1 MTYEAAQIDVE
12 KTSVCRRPLGAA
24 LACQVARR
32 PAGKQVPEGVPSMPN
47 PLCFIAMPFGRKEA
61 GGRSVE
67 FDAVWDELIAP
78 AIEAADMQPLRADE
92 EQVGGIIHKPM
103 FERLLLCEFAVS
115 DLTLANANVFY
126 EIGVRHAARPA
137 TTVLIVA
144 DEVRLPFDVA
154 MLRTMP
160 YRVGADGRP
169 SHAAEDAA
177 KLGQLL
183 QECRAKR
190 SKDSPLFQLLDG
202 IKPLEV
208 PSDRTDV
215 FRDQVAYAQ
224 TKKTELT
231 QARKSGKDAVD
242 AVRQSLGRIDAV
254 ESGVAIDLLL
264 SYRAVKAWQA
274 MADLVGELPEP
285 LRSTVMVQEQLGFAL
300 NRAGRG
306 EEAERVLLELI
317 AARGPSSETL
327 GLLGR
332 VYKDRWEAA
341 VKAGETI
348 KARAL
353 LTKAIDAYRRGF
365 ETDWRDHYPGINAV
379 TLMELKDPPD
389 PERAKLIPVI
399 RYSVERRIA
408 GSKADYWDWAT
419 LLELA
424 VLAKDETAAEEALG
438 QALTIVRDSWEPETT
453 ARNLR
458 LIHEAR
464 EQRGQTV
471 TWAKSVEDA
480 LLAAG

>member
-1 MTYEAAQIDVE
+1 
-12 KTSVCRRPLGAA
+12 
-24 LACQVARR
+24 
-32 PAGKQVPEGVPSMPN
+32 MPR

-67 FDAVWDELIAP
+67 FDAVWQELIAP

-92 EQVGGIIHKPM
+92 EQSGGIIHKPM
-103 FERLLLCEFAVS
+103 FERLLLCEFAVA

-160 YRVGADGRP
+160 YRLGEDGRP
-169 SHAAEDAA
+169 SHAEEDAA
-177 KLGQLL
+177 KLAQSLR
-183 QECRAKR
+183 ECRAQR
-190 SKDSPLFQLLDG
+190 TKDSPLFQLLDG

-215 FRDQVAYAQ
+215 FREQVEYAQ
-224 TKKTELT
+224 AKKAELA
-231 QARKSGKDAVD
+231 QARKAGKDAID
-242 AVRQSLGRIDAV
+242 GVRQSLGEFDAV
-254 ESGVAIDLLL
+254 ESGVLIDLML
-264 SYRAVKAWQA
+264 SYRAIKDWQG
-274 MADLVGELPEP
+274 MIDLVGAMPEP
-285 LRSTVMVQEQLGFAL
+285 LRSAVMVQEQLGFAL

-306 EEAERVLLELI
+306 EEAEKVLTDLI
-317 AARGPSSETL
+317 ARRGPSSETL
-327 GLLGR
+327 GILGR

-341 VKAGETI
+341 AKAGETF

-353 LTKAIDAYRRGF
+353 LTNAIDAYRRGF

-389 PERAKLIPVI
+389 AEREKLIPVV

-408 GSKADYWDWAT
+408 GGKADYWDWAT
-419 LLELA
+419 LLEIE
-424 VLAKDETAAEEALG
+424 VLARNEAGAGDALG
-438 QALTIVRDSWEPETT
+438 QAQACIREPWEPETT
-453 ARNLR
+453 VRNLR
-458 LIHEAR
+458 LIREAR
-464 EQRGQTV
+464 ERRGDHV
-471 TWAKSVEDA
+471 AWAKDVEDA
-480 LLAAG
+480 LLART

>member
-1 MTYEAAQIDVE
+1 
-12 KTSVCRRPLGAA
+12 
-24 LACQVARR
+24 
-32 PAGKQVPEGVPSMPN
+32 MPR

-67 FDAVWDELIAP
+67 FDAVWQELIAP

-92 EQVGGIIHKPM
+92 EQSGGIIHKPM
-103 FERLLLCEFAVS
+103 FERLLLCEFAVA

-160 YRVGADGRP
+160 YRLGEDGRP
-169 SHAAEDAA
+169 SHAEEDAA
-177 KLGQLL
+177 KLAQSLR
-183 QECRAKR
+183 ECRAQR
-190 SKDSPLFQLLDG
+190 TKDSPLFQLLDG

-215 FRDQVAYAQ
+215 FREQVEYAQ
-224 TKKTELT
+224 AKKAELA
-231 QARKSGKDAVD
+231 QARKVGKDAID
-242 AVRQSLGRIDAV
+242 GVRQSLGEFDAV
-254 ESGVAIDLLL
+254 ESGVLIDLML
-264 SYRAVKAWQA
+264 SYRAVKDWQG
-274 MADLVGELPEP
+274 MIDLVGAMPEP
-285 LRSTVMVQEQLGFAL
+285 LRSAVMVQEQLGFAL

-306 EEAERVLLELI
+306 EDAERVLLDLI
-317 AARGPSSETL
+317 ARRGPSSETL
-327 GLLGR
+327 GILGR

-341 VKAGETI
+341 AKAGETF

-365 ETDWRDHYPGINAV
+365 ENDWRDHYPGINAV

-389 PERAKLIPVI
+389 AEREKLIPVV

-408 GSKADYWDWAT
+408 GGKADYWAT
-419 LLELA
+419 LLEIE
-424 VLAKDETAAEEALG
+424 VLARNEAGAGDALG
-438 QALTIVRDSWEPETT
+438 QAQACIREPWEPETT
-453 ARNLR
+453 VRNLR
-458 LIHEAR
+458 LIREAR
-464 EQRGQTV
+464 ERRGDHV
-471 TWAKSVEDA
+471 AWAKDVEDA
-480 LLAAG
+480 LLART

>member
-1 MTYEAAQIDVE
+1 
-12 KTSVCRRPLGAA
+12 
-24 LACQVARR
+24 
-32 PAGKQVPEGVPSMPN
+32 MPN
-47 PLCFIAMPFGRKEA
+47 PFCFVAMPFGRKEA

-67 FDAVWDELIAP
+67 FDAVWQELIAP
-78 AIEAADMQPLRADE
+78 AVAAADMQPLRADE

-103 FERLLLCEFAVS
+103 FERLLLCEFAVA
-115 DLTLANANVFY
+115 DLTLGNANVFY

-144 DEVRLPFDVA
+144 DEVRLAFDVA

-160 YRVGADGRP
+160 YRLGADGRP
-169 SHAAEDAA
+169 SHAAEDATR
-177 KLGQLL
+177 LGQLL
-183 QECRAKR
+183 KECRAQQT
-190 SKDSPLFQLLDG
+190 KDSPLFQLLDG

-215 FRDQVAYAQ
+215 FRAQVAYAQ
-224 TKKTELT
+224 AKKAELA
-231 QARKSGKDAVD
+231 QARQAGKDAVD
-242 AVRQSLGRIDAV
+242 AVRQSLGRLDAV
-254 ESGVAIDLLL
+254 ESGVVIDLML
-264 SYRAVKAWQA
+264 SYRAVKDWQSMINLIHDMSA
-274 MADLVGELPEP
+274 P
-285 LRSTVMVQEQLGFAL
+285 LRSTVMVQEQLGLAL

-317 AARGPSSETL
+317 AGRGPSSETW
-327 GLLGR
+327 GILGR

-341 VKAGETI
+341 LKASEPF

-389 PERAKLIPVI
+389 PEREKLIPVV

-408 GSKADYWDWAT
+408 CGQADYWDWAT

-424 VLAKDETAAEEALG
+424 VLAKNEAGAADALG
-438 QALTIVRDSWEPETT
+438 QALASVREAWEPETT
-453 ARNLR
+453 GRNLR
-458 LIHEAR
+458 LIREAR
-464 EQRGQTV
+464 EGRGNSV
-471 TWAKSVEDA
+471 GWAKDMEDA
-480 LLAAG
+480 LLAG

>member
-1 MTYEAAQIDVE
+1 
-12 KTSVCRRPLGAA
+12 
-24 LACQVARR
+24 
-32 PAGKQVPEGVPSMPN
+32 
-47 PLCFIAMPFGRKEA
+47 MPFGRKEA

-67 FDAVWDELIAP
+67 FDAVWQELIAP

-92 EQVGGIIHKPM
+92 EQIGGIIHKPM
-103 FERLLLCEFAVS
+103 FERLLLCEFAVA

-160 YRVGADGRP
+160 YRLGADGRP
-169 SHAAEDAA
+169 SHAREDAA
-177 KLGQLL
+177 KLGDLL
-183 QECRAKR
+183 KECRAKH

-202 IKPLEV
+202 VRPLEV

-215 FRDQVAYAQ
+215 FREQVAYAQ
-224 TKKTELT
+224 GKKAELA
-231 QARKSGKDAVD
+231 QARKSGKDAID
-242 AVRQSLGRIDAV
+242 RVRQSLGRLDAV
-254 ESGVAIDLLL
+254 ESGVLIDLML
-264 SYRAVKAWQA
+264 SYRAVKDWQG
-274 MADLVGELPEP
+274 MIDLVGDMPEP
-285 LRSTVMVQEQLGFAL
+285 LRSAVMVQEQLGFAL

-306 EEAERVLLELI
+306 EEAEKVLTDLI
-317 AARGPSSETL
+317 ASRGPSSETL
-327 GLLGR
+327 GILGR

-341 VKAGETI
+341 AKAGDTF

-353 LTKAIDAYRRGF
+353 LNNAIDAYRRGF

-389 PERAKLIPVI
+389 PEREKLIPVV

-408 GSKADYWDWAT
+408 GAKADYWDWAT

-424 VLAKDETAAEEALG
+424 VLARDEAGAGDALG
-438 QALTIVRDSWEPETT
+438 QAQASIREPWEPETT
-453 ARNLR
+453 VRNLR
-458 LIHEAR
+458 LIREAR
-464 EQRGQTV
+464 ERRGDNV
-471 TWAKSVEDA
+471 AWAKGVEDA
-480 LLAAG
+480 LLAGS